1 MTADEVLAL
10 ARENAVEFVDL
21 RFVTL
26 TGRTGH
32 TTLPIEELS
41 ASAIQ
46 RGVAGGAAVP
56 NDRLLVPATDTAVI
70 DPFCQHSTLALL
82 CDVMIAATGDDAP
95 DDPRAVARRAQEHL
109 RATGIADEARFGVE
123 IEFFVFDQVCY
134 EQQVNAARY
143 QVDSREGAWQS
154 GRDEPDNLGTQLR
167 YGAGAHALP
176 PADNLHNLRAEM
188 VAALTACGIH
198 ARGHRHGAATGGQ
211 AAIRLAPVP
220 LLRAADQVTTC
231 KYVVR
236 NVAARHGKVAT
247 FMPKPLAGEHGSGLA
262 ASLSLVK
269 GEQPLLCDPERAA
282 LREAG
287 RWAAGGWTR
296 HATSLLALTC
306 PTTNSY
312 RRLAAE
318 FRAPRT
324 PARVPP
330 PSLEID
336 GLAFPVADPSC
347 NPYLAFSALLMAALD
362 GIAGRVDAGPSDA
375 HRLPG
380 GLEDALRG
388 LTRDHA
394 YLCAAGVFHEEM
406 IREWDSMKRHDEVLA
421 LSMRPHPYEFCLYFD
436 V

>member
-154 GRDEPDNLGTQLR
+154 GRDEPDNLGTQPR
-167 YGAGAHALP
+167 YGEGALALA
-176 PADNLHNLRAEM
+176 PADSLHNLRAEM
-188 VAALTACGIH
+188 VAALTACGIR

-287 RWAAGGWTR
+287 RWR
-296 HATSLLALTC
+296 
-306 PTTNSY
+306 
-312 RRLAAE
+312 
-318 FRAPRT
+318 
-324 PARVPP
+324 
-330 PSLEID
+330 
-336 GLAFPVADPSC
+336 
-347 NPYLAFSALLMAALD
+347 
-362 GIAGRVDAGPSDA
+362 
-375 HRLPG
+375 PG
-380 GLEDALRG
+380 GGPATQPASWR
-388 LTRDHA
+388 
-394 YLCAAGVFHEEM
+394 
-406 IREWDSMKRHDEVLA
+406 
-421 LSMRPHPYEFCLYFD
+421 
-436 V
+436 